1 MASSSG
7 ARPDEPAI
15 RVRRSADAGWSVTR
29 SFDVGWLCASV
40 LALAAA
46 AALAHVGGSTG
57 YASITVSQST
67 VRYRLTLPTS
77 TLRSAMAEQLL
88 LAQLGDKPNKEKLLD
103 VIRQNIVLRAGHT
116 TCEPGPGVV
125 EPSAFDATSVT
136 MMVDFAC
143 GAPVRDLAIRDNI
156 FDVLG
161 RDHHTLAKIEMPGR
175 TEQFAFEPDA
185 REAQVRVAA
194 EEAGPRWS
202 GSFFL
207 LGVHHIL
214 SGWDHLL
221 FLLGLLLPCGGLLSL
236 FKIVTA
242 FTLAHSV
249 TLALAVLD
257 LVHLPDRLVESVIA
271 LSIAF
276 IAAENLFPRATIA
289 RRWVVSF
296 AFGLVHGFGF
306 SSALR
311 ELGLPSQGLALS
323 LLGFNLGVE
332 AGQTMV
338 VALVLPLLL
347 LLQRTSWE
355 PRMVSASSLAILI
368 VGLVLFVERLLL

>member
-1 MASSSG
+1 
-7 ARPDEPAI
+7 
-15 RVRRSADAGWSVTR
+15 VTR
-29 SFDVGWLCASV
+29 SFGVGWLCASV

-67 VRYRLTLPTS
+67 VRYSLTLPAS

-88 LAQLGDKPNKEKLLD
+88 LAQLG
-103 VIRQNIVLRAGHT
+103 
-116 TCEPGPGVV
+116 
-125 EPSAFDATSVT
+125 
-136 MMVDFAC
+136 
-143 GAPVRDLAIRDNI
+143 
-156 FDVLG
+156 
-161 RDHHTLAKIEMPGR
+161 
-175 TEQFAFEPDA
+175 
-185 REAQVRVAA
+185 
-194 EEAGPRWS
+194 
-202 GSFFL
+202 
-207 LGVHHIL
+207 
-214 SGWDHLL
+214 LL
-221 FLLGLLLPCGGLLSL
+221 FLLGLLLPGGGLLSL

-332 AGQTMV
+332 AGQAMV

-368 VGLVLFVERLLL
+368 VGRVLFVERLLL

>member
-1 MASSSG
+1 MAC
-7 ARPDEPAI
+7 P
-15 RVRRSADAGWSVTR
+15 RVDGVSVARSAAACWLG
-29 SFDVGWLCASV
+29 VGCVGALLLARA
-40 LALAAA
+40 LALA
-46 AALAHVGGSTG
+46 HTGGSTG
-57 YASITVSQST
+57 YASIVVDRRGAIQVS
-67 VRYRLTLPTS
+67 LTLTPGALPPAPAEELRLAHSGNQPS
-77 TLRSAMAEQLL
+77 TERL
-88 LAQLGDKPNKEKLLD
+88 LALLREK
-103 VIRQNIVLRAGHT
+103 IRFKNESSPCVA
-116 TCEPGPGVV
+116 GPGYLERSQFTAEAVTLV
-125 EPSAFDATSVT
+125 LAFACPPPLGTLTIRDDLFDA
-136 MMVDFAC
+136 F
-143 GAPVRDLAIRDNI
+143 GP
-156 FDVLG
+156 
-161 RDHHTLAKIEMPGR
+161 DHHTLAKIELPGS
-175 TEQFAFEPDA
+175 TEQFAFTPDA
-185 REAQVRVAA
+185 RETRIRLAT

-221 FLLGLLLPCGGLLSL
+221 FLLGLLLPGGGLLSL

-332 AGQTMV
+332 AGQVMV